1 MMTPRDLINLANDL
15 CEDEREVAWRTAVSR
30 AYYAVFH
37 AAAQLLDQAGFEVPS
52 SEQAHAYLWLRLHN
66 CGQPDVQAAG
76 IEMKEL
82 RAKRNQADYHRT
94 ATFAH
99 VSATGPVLAGLGV
112 LDLLESV
119 QESPPT
125 LARIAEAIRVY
136 ERDVLRVV
144 SYRGS
149 P

>member
-1 MMTPRDLINLANDL
+1 MITPRDLINLANDL
-15 CEDEREVAWRTAVSR
+15 CEDDREVAWRTAASR
-30 AYYAVFH
+30 AYYAAFH
-37 AAAQLLDQAGFEVPS
+37 AAAQLLEQAGFEVS
-52 SEQAHAYLWLRLHN
+52 NSEQAHAYLWLCLEN
-66 CGQPDVQAAG
+66 CGHADVQAAG
-76 IEMKEL
+76 MKLKDL
-82 RAKRNQADYHRT
+82 RATRNLADYRRT
-94 ATFAH
+94 STFAH
-99 VSATGPVLAGLGV
+99 PFATGQVLAALGV

-125 LARIAEAIRVY
+125 LARIADAIRVY

>member
-37 AAAQLLDQAGFEVPS
+37 AAAELLELAGFEVPS

-66 CGQPDVQAAG
+66 SGHPDVQAAG
-76 IEMKEL
+76 VEMKEL
-82 RAKRNQADYHRT
+82 RARRNQADYLRT
-94 ATFAH
+94 GTFPH
-99 VSATGPVLAGLGV
+99 VLAAEQVLAGLGV
-112 LDLLESV
+112 LELLESV
-119 QESPPT
+119 QGSPPT
-125 LARIAEAIRVY
+125 LARITDAIRAY
-136 ERDVLRVV
+136 ERDVLRFVT
-144 SYRGS
+144 YRGS

>member
-1 MMTPRDLINLANDL
+1 MANDL

-37 AAAQLLDQAGFEVPS
+37 AAAQLLEQAGFVVPT
-52 SEQAHAYLWLRLHN
+52 SEQAHAYLWLRLENSGH
-66 CGQPDVQAAG
+66 PDVEAAG
-76 IEMKEL
+76 IKMKQL
-82 RAKRNQADYHRT
+82 RAKRNQADYLRT
-94 ATFAH
+94 GTITH
-99 VSATGPVLAGLGV
+99 PEATGRVLAALSV

-119 QESPPT
+119 QESPPI
-125 LARIAEAIRVY
+125 LARVADTIRVY

-144 SYRGS
+144 SFRRS